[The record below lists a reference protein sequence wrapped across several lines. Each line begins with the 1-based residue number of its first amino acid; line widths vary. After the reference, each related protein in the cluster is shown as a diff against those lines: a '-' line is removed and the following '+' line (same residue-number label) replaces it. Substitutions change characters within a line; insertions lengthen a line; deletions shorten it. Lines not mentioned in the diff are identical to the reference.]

1 MKPQDFSAERET
13 AASQASAEFAFRIL
27 RGWHAGAQIV
37 LQPGETLRIGG
48 GEDCDIVLTDE
59 VVAQAT
65 LLVRL
70 IRADDGRVTGWHLR
84 RQASPSSAPAMSADE
99 GGDRQSDSHND
110 DNAHRNDT
118 ATPFD
123 EPVHIGP
130 LTVTVSRADASWP
143 AVFLP
148 DAPTPAVRDDT
159 PSAPQS
165 LDDTPQMASD
175 AIDAIDDEAHDARQ
189 SAALDVDGRPSESNV
204 PPDSAGQDAIAA
216 EKTIPSSTPG
226 ADAHDASAAPS
237 REDKTARGP
246 LFGGHRGFGRWQ
258 TDGNGLPMRWIMAV
272 GVLAIVA
279 ALVALIR
286 VLPGPVPP
294 PPMPTTTLAVDSLTE
309 TRMALRAA
317 SWIDGIRA
325 DVDSEG
331 HVVVSGWV
339 ADDAARDRLSAAL
352 ARLTPMPAMRID
364 IVADAV
370 QAGRDAAARFGPF
383 LSIDAGSV
391 GTLRIRG
398 VVLPP
403 PDADAQLA
411 MPTRA
416 IETGAGAAT
425 SLAGAPTTDTPTALP
440 NATPHASANAVLPN
454 GSEVDPLLPT
464 LRAALHAALA
474 AAVPNATLNDAA
486 LLTTDGAVRALEA
499 ALAQARLP
507 RAAIHWERNTLVGVD
522 TASRG
527 ADRSGASQK
536 VGQLLL
542 DAPAGTDVGQ
552 LQHTV
557 EGFRDRYGDR
567 IPIRTLIAGSRAMF
581 APAQLPFAIVS
592 ISSGPLPSV
601 VVDGSVRL
609 LPGGT
614 YRGFRLVHVDDAA
627 VVFDRVP
634 GVVSGLSSSPPA
646 STRIVLQR

>member
-70 IRADDGRVTGWHLR
+70 IRVDDGRVTGWHLR
-84 RQASPSSAPAMSADE
+84 RHASRASAPAMSADE

-110 DNAHRNDT
+110 DNARRNDT

-159 PSAPQS
+159 QSTPQS
-165 LDDTPQMASD
+165 LDDTPQMAS
-175 AIDAIDDEAHDARQ
+175 DAIDDEAHDARQ
-189 SAALDVDGRPSESNV
+189 SAALDVDGRPSESEA
-204 PPDSAGQDAIAA
+204 PLGSAGQDAMAA
-216 EKTIPSSTPG
+216 EKTIPPSTPG
-226 ADAHDASAAPS
+226 ADGHDASAAPS
-237 REDKTARGP
+237 RDDKRARGP
-246 LFGGHRGFGRWQ
+246 LFGWRRGFGRWQ

-286 VLPGPVPP
+286 VLPGPAPT
-294 PPMPTTTLAVDSLTE
+294 PPMPTTTLTVDSLTE

-317 SWIDGIRA
+317 GWIDGIRA

-403 PDADAQLA
+403 SDPDALLA
-411 MPTRA
+411 MPTRT

-425 SLAGAPTTDTPTALP
+425 SLPGAPTTDTPTAAP
-440 NATPHASANAVLPN
+440 NATPNAVLPN
-454 GSEVDPLLPT
+454 GSEDDPLLPT

-486 LLTTDGAVRALEA
+486 LLTTDGAVRALAA

-522 TASRG
+522 TASRR
-527 ADRSGASQK
+527 ADRSDASQR

-542 DAPAGTDVGQ
+542 DAPAGTDIGQ

-557 EGFRDRYGDR
+557 EGFRNRYGDR

-614 YRGFRLVHVDDAA
+614 YRGFRLVHVDDDA

-634 GVVSGLSSSPPA
+634 GVVSGISSSPPA